1 MVIESCNDSIGWHH
15 CWEAAGKARVSS
27 TSEWRRCSWA
37 SLFHQNQNHPNF
49 GGCQED
55 FQTGQGTHLDG
66 WGLRMKGFEVILR
79 ATCMRDS
86 CSQHLA
92 EATPCH
98 HCSEVENV
106 LRRPKM
112 AARGRNQHSRRAEE
126 GATKGRH
133 RCTTTTKLLHHLNK
147 QRPHQQKKSP
157 IWPPELEHY
166 RIQSLGVETEIQM
179 TIYRD
184 HLVRRATKPVQCWT
198 GMINRAKPSSLTKLA
213 Q

>member
-15 CWEAAGKARVSS
+15 CWKAAGKERVSS

-37 SLFHQNQNHPNF
+37 SLFHQNPNHSNF
-49 GGCQED
+49 GGCQKD

-112 AARGRNQHSRRAEE
+112 AARGRNQHSQRVEE
-126 GATKGRH
+126 GTKGRH
-133 RCTTTTKLLHHLNK
+133 RCTTTTKLLHHLHTNK
-147 QRPHQQKKSP
+147 DHTNKRNHQ
-157 IWPPELEHY
+157 Y
-166 RIQSLGVETEIQM
+166 
-179 TIYRD
+179 D
-184 HLVRRATKPVQCWT
+184 H
-198 GMINRAKPSSLTKLA
+198 
-213 Q
+213 